1 MTPPLLNGPALE
13 APMEEDK
20 RLVLAFK
27 AGETDES
34 YAAIYERHTDTV
46 RRVCR
51 RMLSNPQDAEEAFQE
66 TFLKVYR
73 ALGRFNGRY
82 QLGAWITRIATN
94 VCLDQIRSKARHPVK
109 SVEPESLDVD
119 LESAVAIEDADP
131 EFQVIRRQE
140 SRRVRR
146 VLEQLP
152 PKHRAAIILRD
163 FECLSYA
170 EVATALDITECQT
183 KALIHRARK
192 SFKRSW
198 TAPLA
203 AFLPWRWAQKF
214 RRIELADQ
222 STQWMPASQTVT
234 TCSNA
239 IQQCGQF
246 VFERV
251 APVATVALLGTAT
264 GAAFTQQATPA
275 PTAPERTTIE
285 SREGA
290 PSTLARALAKRTET
304 KKAPQQA
311 GPIGEPTEPTEE
323 PHEPEAP
330 EVEEP
335 VEPAPEPTTAPEP
348 EEPAGEGTEP
358 APTPTT
364 EPPPPPVPAG
374 FTMSV
379 ALEGTAEA
387 GSCCAVPNGASSSY
401 VGMTS
406 AGIQTFDQV
415 LNGTVAAD
423 GNEYGLWL
431 RHLTTS
437 GPTHS
442 MDFRLKTA
450 EGTFFYSAT
459 GSLINRELT
468 AWNGWTYTY
477 SGTYQLS
484 SQPGGAPAM
493 PTSGRYTV
501 TVSASWE
508 ENRIVST
515 RVTLQQ
521 GG

>member
-1 MTPPLLNGPALE
+1 
-13 APMEEDK
+13 MEEDK

-27 AGETDES
+27 GGETDES

-51 RMLSNPQDAEEAFQE
+51 RMLTNPQDAEEAFQE

-109 SVEPESLDVD
+109 SVEPDSLDVD

-131 EFQVIRRQE
+131 EYQVIRRQE
-140 SRRVRR
+140 SRHVRR

-170 EVATALDITECQT
+170 EVARALDITECQT

-203 AFLPWRWAQKF
+203 ALMPWRWAQKL
-214 RRIELADQ
+214 RRPELADQ
-222 STQWMPASQTVT
+222 STQWMPASQAVAS
-234 TCSNA
+234 CSNV

-246 VFERV
+246 VLERV
-251 APVATVALLGTAT
+251 APVGMVAILGTAT
-264 GAAFTQQATPA
+264 GAALTQQGGPA
-275 PTAPERTTIE
+275 STAPERTVAETSE
-285 SREGA
+285 DGSV
-290 PSTLARALAKRTET
+290 TLTRALAKRTKTEKT
-304 KKAPQQA
+304 RQQT
-311 GPIGEPTEPTEE
+311 GPIGDPTEPVEE
-323 PHEPEAP
+323 PVEPEAP
-330 EVEEP
+330 TVEEP

-348 EEPAGEGTEP
+348 EAPAGGGTEP
-358 APTPTT
+358 EPSPTT
-364 EPPPPPVPAG
+364 EPPPPPPPAG
-374 FTMSV
+374 FSMSV
-379 ALEGTAEA
+379 AMEGPAEA
-387 GSCCAVPNGASSSY
+387 GSCCAVPNGADSSQ
-401 VGMTS
+401 VGITS
-406 AGIQTFDQV
+406 AGIQRFDQV
-415 LNGTVAAD
+415 LNGTVAAN
-423 GNEYGLWL
+423 GHEYGAWI

-437 GPTHS
+437 GSSHS
-442 MDFRLKTA
+442 MDFRLKAA

-459 GSLINRELT
+459 GSLVKRELT

-484 SQPGGAPAM
+484 SRPGGAPAM
-493 PTSGRYTV
+493 PTSGRYTI

-515 RVTLQQ
+515 HVTLHQ